1 MEKWQV
7 LFLLVPSSEGCPNIE
22 VCPNIVKTHNIL
34 SQNPNLGQI
43 ALFSQSL
50 GEISWSVGEHLFV
63 DLVFF

>member
-7 LFLLVPSSEGCPNIE
+7 LFLLPPSSE

-50 GEISWSVGEHLFV
+50 AEISWSVGEHLFV